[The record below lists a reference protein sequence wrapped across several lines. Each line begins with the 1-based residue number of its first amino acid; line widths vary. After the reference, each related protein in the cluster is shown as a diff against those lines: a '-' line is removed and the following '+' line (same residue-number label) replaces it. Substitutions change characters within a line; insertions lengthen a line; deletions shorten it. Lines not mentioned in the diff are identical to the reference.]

1 MLVADPTPVS
11 AVTTLDDL
19 TETANTAQLVS
30 FSDFFTFL
38 LFLLVHLIKLPT
50 VTQLLVWSSS
60 LKKLFFF
67 NPAFLPLENW
77 VIGYFAARTANMVEA
92 FAKEVAI
99 WRLNLTNWPIC
110 QAVSG
115 YRWHLGACRPPR
127 HDGGQVQCT
136 IQCSWYMAQLNR
148 RTFSRGHWLAECF
161 NLKGW
166 VLWLLIGTVGKL
178 EVLEA
183 SLTRRS
189 TVMIKVIDNVSDNKT
204 NPQVE
209 PGLRPAGAPA
219 LRSAEWNIALQS
231 STPARI

>member
-77 VIGYFAARTANMVEA
+77 VIGYFSARTANMVEA

-166 VLWLLIGTVGKL
+166 ILWLLIGTVGKL

-183 SLTRRS
+183 SLTRWLTMIIIRQGDRQWWSRWS
-189 TVMIKVIDNVSDNKT
+189 TTSPTI
-204 NPQVE
+204 
-209 PGLRPAGAPA
+209 RPTHK
-219 LRSAEWNIALQS
+219 LSLDF
-231 STPARI
+231 ARRVHLLFGQPSEI

>member
-38 LFLLVHLIKLPT
+38 SFCLFI
-50 VTQLLVWSSS
+50 S
-60 LKKLFFF
+60 L
-67 NPAFLPLENW
+67 NCQQCQSFLSDLHCQRNCSFMPLENW

-115 YRWHLGACRPPR
+115 YRWHLGAWHPPR

-136 IQCSWYMAQLNR
+136 IQCSWYSWRNW
-148 RTFSRGHWLAECF
+148 TEGHFLVVT
-161 NLKGW
+161 G
-166 VLWLLIGTVGKL
+166 
-178 EVLEA
+178 
-183 SLTRRS
+183 
-189 TVMIKVIDNVSDNKT
+189 
-204 NPQVE
+204 
-209 PGLRPAGAPA
+209 
-219 LRSAEWNIALQS
+219 
-231 STPARI
+231 